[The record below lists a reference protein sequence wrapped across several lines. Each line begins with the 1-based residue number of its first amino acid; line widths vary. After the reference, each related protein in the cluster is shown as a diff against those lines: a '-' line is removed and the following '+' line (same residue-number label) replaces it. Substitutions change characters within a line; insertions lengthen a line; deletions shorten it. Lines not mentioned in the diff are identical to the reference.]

1 MANRAGGFLLLVD
14 DAGRRN
20 LVRLGAIQ
28 MLADCD
34 EVRDTTILVVAGRAI
49 TVPRPLD
56 DIHEAIER
64 QQFSGQAVSPGSKPR
79 RD

>member
-34 EVRDTTILVVAGRAI
+34 ELHDTTVLVVAGRAI

-56 DIHEAIER
+56 EILAAIEHH
-64 QQFSGQAVSPGSKPR
+64 QLAGQPGANARPR
-79 RD
+79 R

>member
-1 MANRAGGFLLLVD
+1 MVNRAGGFVLLVD

-56 DIHEAIER
+56 EILAAIELHQLAGQPGDARTKIR
-64 QQFSGQAVSPGSKPR
+64 Q
-79 RD
+79 

>member
-1 MANRAGGFLLLVD
+1 MPNRAGGFLLLVD

-34 EVRDTTILVVAGRAI
+34 EVRDTTVLVVAGRAI
-49 TVPRPLD
+49 IVPRPLD
-56 DIHEAIER
+56 DILAAIEHHQLVGR
-64 QQFSGQAVSPGSKPR
+64 PESVGAKPR
-79 RD
+79 R

>member
-1 MANRAGGFLLLVD
+1 MANQARGFLLLVD

-28 MLADCD
+28 MMADCD
-34 EVRDTTILVVAGRAI
+34 ELHDTTVLVVAGRAI

-56 DIHEAIER
+56 EILEAIER
-64 QQFSGQAVSPGSKPR
+64 QQFGGRPDGVGDSQR
-79 RD
+79 R

>member
-1 MANRAGGFLLLVD
+1 MADRAGGFLLLVD

-34 EVRDTTILVVAGRAI
+34 EVRDTTVLVVAGRAI

-56 DIHEAIER
+56 DILAAIER
-64 QQFSGQAVSPGSKPR
+64 HQLVGRPGGAGAGIR
-79 RD
+79 R

>member
-1 MANRAGGFLLLVD
+1 MASRTGGFLLLFD

-28 MLADCD
+28 MIADCD
-34 EVRDTTILVVAGRAI
+34 EVRDTTVLVVAGRAI

-56 DIHEAIER
+56 DILAAIEHH
-64 QQFSGQAVSPGSKPR
+64 QLIGQPSGASARPR
-79 RD
+79 R

>member
-1 MANRAGGFLLLVD
+1 MANRAGGFLLLVG

-34 EVRDTTILVVAGRAI
+34 ELHDTTVLVVAGRAI

-56 DIHEAIER
+56 EILEAIEHH
-64 QQFSGQAVSPGSKPR
+64 QPAGQPGASAIPR
-79 RD
+79 R